1 MEKDICLIDNIDTI
15 HVGLFHFE
23 RYFNASTS
31 CNFSIEFPSE
41 KILKSKSE
49 EVQFTYYDRLFNNG
63 QINFTFNK
71 NIFLYQPK
79 IKFV

>member
-1 MEKDICLIDNIDTI
+1 MSKMSDY
-15 HVGLFHFE
+15 VVK
-23 RYFNASTS
+23 
-31 CNFSIEFPSE
+31 SE
-41 KILKSKSE
+41 KKQHKSKSKSE